1 MIASSEIKF
10 DETTVTGFSA
20 KDRMP
25 TVNRIEMPLINI
37 GSTIQCRLRKK
48 KNSRVTMQIKTSEPK
63 SAKSDF
69 TKLIISAAIMG
80 MPLI

>member
-37 GSTIQCRLRKK
+37 GCTIQRRLRKK
-48 KNSRVTMQIKTSEPK
+48 KNSRVRLLNEV
-63 SAKSDF
+63 SAGSI
-69 TKLIISAAIMG
+69 LQMLCLCVSAAAR
-80 MPLI
+80 

>member
-10 DETTVTGFSA
+10 DETTVTGFPA

-37 GSTIQCRLRKK
+37 GSTIQRRLRKK

>member
-37 GSTIQCRLRKK
+37 GSTIHRRLRKK